1 MKKSFGLALL
11 AFVLLLS
18 SCSFP
23 GTVSTSAQLPAVNLT
38 PTATPLPPV
47 RFPQDEA
54 AHRDLTEW
62 WYYTGHA
69 VTAGG
74 QPHHYG
80 FELVIFQA
88 LRSDLP
94 PVYAAHFAISDV
106 TRDKFHFNQRRLT
119 EPGVVI
125 PNGT

>member
-1 MKKSFGLALL
+1 MKIKSLKVSLLVGAILSMLL
-11 AFVLLLS
+11 A

-23 GTVSTSAQLPAVNLT
+23 GVYSSTEQLPKAK
-38 PTATPLPPV
+38 AEGQAAALPQI

-54 AHRDLTEW
+54 AHKDLTEW

-69 VTAGG
+69 ITPGSH
-74 QPHHYG
+74 PRHYG

-94 PVYAAHFAISDV
+94 PVYAAH
-106 TRDKFHFNQRRLT
+106 
-119 EPGVVI
+119 
-125 PNGT
+125 